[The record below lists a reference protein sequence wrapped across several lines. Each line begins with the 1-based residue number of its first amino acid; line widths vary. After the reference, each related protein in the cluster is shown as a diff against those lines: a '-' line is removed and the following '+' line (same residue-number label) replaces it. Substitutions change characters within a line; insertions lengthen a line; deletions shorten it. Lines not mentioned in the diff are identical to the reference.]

1 MYRLAILAVLVAGCS
16 QPPAPDLRPLVAV
29 SAKYCL
35 MDEVKPAPPDDGV
48 CKPCRGTGRVGDG
61 RVSVECAACG
71 GTGKTPKSVLVP
83 APECKDG
90 KCPPAPTRR

>member
-1 MYRLAILAVLVAGCS
+1 MYRLALLAVLVAGCS
-16 QPPAPDLRPLVAV
+16 QPPPPDLRPLVAV
-29 SAKYCL
+29 SAKYSL
-35 MDEVKPAPPDDGV
+35 LAQVSPAPAPPDDGI

-71 GTGKTPKSVLVP
+71 GTGKTPKSVL

-90 KCPPAPTRR
+90 KCPSPTRR